1 MATHGNRP
9 CAAGDPARGHRAA
22 AKTTTRSPVTSP
34 TLDSPADRPEDGLA
48 WVKSSKSYAFGNCVE
63 VANYPGGDVAVRNS
77 RFPDGPVLRF
87 TPAEWHAF
95 MGGTHLGE
103 FDRFAGPTGQ

>member
-1 MATHGNRP
+1 M
-9 CAAGDPARGHRAA
+9 
-22 AKTTTRSPVTSP
+22 TSP
-34 TLDSPADRPEDGLA
+34 MLDTPTERPENGLD
-48 WVKSSKSYAFGNCVE
+48 WVKSSLSYAFGNCVE

-95 MGGTHLGE
+95 MGGAHKGE
-103 FDRFAGPTGQ
+103 FDSFAGGASQ